1 MSPPLASAVLE
12 STGHPHEHVKDPVKT
27 KDARHLAPLAP
38 GYGAEMHP
46 ASLERFAFPPGG
58 PEWRT

>member
-38 GYGAEMHP
+38 GCGADMHP
-46 ASLERFAFPPGG
+46 ASLERVAFRPGG